1 MMELHI
7 WGDDTVSII
16 SPECLATCWLASM
29 VSGIDIITSCNTNLS
44 KSGKLPVLITDQN
57 QYEGYIEISQF
68 ICDNFKVD
76 QLESPNDLS
85 PANQLIDLSVINTI
99 ETKLRLINQYNLYIV
114 TANYENVTRKLFK
127 NYLPFP
133 MMYNQPLKFYNIA
146 QEEVKLIGIGK
157 PKGFLGFGSG
167 DTDDDLDKTIPL
179 SKLHEQQILS
189 KNKEKL
195 SIRESK
201 NLFRACGLLDK
212 IIGDITEIY
221 KVNQLGL
228 TRSKVLLLAYIHTLT
243 TDLPDK
249 SLLSIIQNHE
259 DFYKECQISIKSFN
273 DSLKPLKPC
282 SPSQSPNLLNE
293 IHYKL
298 SQISSLKF

>member
-1 MMELHI
+1 MI
-7 WGDDTVSII
+7 N
-16 SPECLATCWLASM
+16 
-29 VSGIDIITSCNTNLS
+29 SCNTNLS
-44 KSGKLPVLITDQN
+44 KSGKLPVLLNGKD

-68 ICDNFKVD
+68 ICDNFD
-76 QLESPNDLS
+76 IDHSAFTSPERLS
-85 PANQLIDLSVINTI
+85 AAHSLIDLTVINLI
-99 ETKLRLINQYNLYIV
+99 ENKLRLINQYNLYIV
-114 TANYENVTRKLFK
+114 TTNYENVTRKLFK

-157 PKGFLGFGSG
+157 PKGFLGFGTG
-167 DTDDDLDKTIPL
+167 DNDDDLDKTVPL
-179 SKLHEQQILS
+179 SKLHEQQLLS

-201 NLFRACGLLDK
+201 NLFRACSLLDNILRD
-212 IIGDITEIY
+212 IIEIY

-228 TRSKVLLLAYIHTLT
+228 TRSNILLLAYIHTLSS
-243 TDLPDK
+243 DLPDK

-259 DFYKECQISIKSFN
+259 EFYQQCSDHIKSFN
-273 DSLKPLKPC
+273 DQLKPIKPC
-282 SPSQSPNLLNE
+282 NSSQSPNLLNE

-298 SQISSLKF
+298 SQISASLNF